1 MKRAPS
7 APPSQRQLRVG
18 EEIRHSLAAI
28 FMREE
33 LHDPALQGASVT
45 FSEVRVSPD
54 LKNATVFFLP
64 LGGEDTAPI
73 AKGLGRAAPHLR
85 SLLARQ
91 LRLRVVPRLSFVAD
105 ESFARAE
112 SIDRLLRQVGP
123 IPPAAPDD
131 APDDASGD
139 EREDPDDGAAPQG

>member
-1 MKRAPS
+1 MRRSPS
-7 APPSQRQLRVG
+7 AAPSQRQLRVG
-18 EEIRHSLAAI
+18 EEIRHALASI

-33 LHDPALQGASVT
+33 LHDPALQGVSLT

-64 LGGEDTAPI
+64 LGGEDVGPI

-85 SLLARQ
+85 SLLAQQ
-91 LRLRVVPRLSFVAD
+91 LRLRVVPRIGFVAD

-112 SIDRLLRQVGP
+112 SIDRLLRRVGP
-123 IPPAAPDD
+123 IPPA
-131 APDDASGD
+131 
-139 EREDPDDGAAPQG
+139 EEDGEEPDDGAPPQG